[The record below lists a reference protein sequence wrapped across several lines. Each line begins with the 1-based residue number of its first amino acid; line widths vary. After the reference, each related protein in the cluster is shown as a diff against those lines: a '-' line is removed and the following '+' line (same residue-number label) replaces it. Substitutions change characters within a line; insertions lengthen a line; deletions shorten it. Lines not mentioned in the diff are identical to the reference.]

1 MKVVFAMIKPMLIHT
16 VIAIDDL
23 GALSQ
28 SATSEDASVTYV
40 EKTRANRLRNVSIYV
55 GNDADDHL
63 QNALCPGSPFLTN
76 ADNIDDNDWPFGIEA
91 FCNLEG

>member
-1 MKVVFAMIKPMLIHT
+1 MKVVFGMNKPMLIHT

-28 SATSEDASVTYV
+28 SDTGVTYV